1 MSQFGARA
9 EPGQTCN
16 RCPFAAIGVVVSIAV
31 LRRFLKQVF
40 AAGAF
45 AGVWWLCGLQSAA
58 AAPQP
63 VRLGMIEGLSG
74 PFANAGAAVA
84 RNLQFAVARVN
95 ARGGVQLPG
104 GARPL
109 ALKLYDSKGQVEEA
123 LVMLRRAADDGANFL
138 LQGNSSAVAGAL
150 IDAVNRHNERI
161 SERDPGQRLLFLNY
175 SAVDPTLT
183 NERCS
188 PWHFR
193 FDAHADMRMA
203 ALMDVLVADKR
214 VQRAY
219 LLNQDYSFGREV
231 ARSARAMLGERRPD
245 VQIVGDELHP
255 IGRIHDFAPYAAK
268 IKASGADTVI
278 TGNWGNDLTFL
289 VRAARDAGLDLS
301 FYTFYGN
308 GLGAVAA
315 IGDAGVG
322 RVRAV
327 AEWHY
332 NAGLQTM
339 EAVYRAFRLSYPD
352 PHDDYFQARMTVLV
366 EMLVRAIEGA
376 RSTDAVAVARQLS
389 GMRFTPT
396 QGNPLGEVWMRAD
409 DHQLQAPLYVSVLDR
424 VGSRGVALDVEGSG
438 FGFRT
443 ERYVDAA
450 RVVRPHA
457 CRMPPLPN

>member
-1 MSQFGARA
+1 LGEAVARV
-9 EPGQTCN
+9 T
-16 RCPFAAIGVVVSIAV
+16 RRSVIWRVVVAV
-31 LRRFLKQVF
+31 VLAGTGGL
-40 AAGAF
+40 AA
-45 AGVWWLCGLQSAA
+45 LPAA
-58 AAPQP
+58 AATGEP

-74 PFANAGAAVA
+74 PFANAGEAVA
-84 RNLQFAVARVN
+84 RNLQFAVARIN

-109 ALKLYDSKGQVEEA
+109 ALKVYDSKGQVEEA
-123 LVMLRRAADDGANFL
+123 LVMLRRLADDRTTFV

-150 IDAVNRHNERI
+150 IDAVNRHNER
-161 SERDPGQRLLFLNY
+161 EPGQRLLFLNY

-193 FDAHADMRMA
+193 FDAHAEMRMA
-203 ALMDVLVADKR
+203 ALMDVLAADRRVKR
-214 VQRAY
+214 VY
-219 LLNQDYSFGREV
+219 LVNQDYSFGREV
-231 ARSARAMLGERRPD
+231 ARSARSMLAERRPD
-245 VQIVGDELHP
+245 VQIVADELHP
-255 IGRIHDFAPYAAK
+255 VGRIRDFAPYAAK

-289 VRAARDAGLDLS
+289 VRAARDAGLDLG

-332 NAGLQTM
+332 NAGMPAM
-339 EAVYRAFRLSYPD
+339 ETVYRAFRKHYPD
-352 PHDDYFQARMTVLV
+352 PRDDYFQARMTVLV
-366 EMLVRAIEGA
+366 EMLVRAIESA
-376 RSTDAVAVARQLS
+376 QSTNAAAVARQLA
-389 GMRFTPT
+389 GMRYTAAH
-396 QGNPLGEVWMRAD
+396 GNPLGEVWMRAE
-409 DHQLQAPLYVSVLDR
+409 DHQLQAPLFVSVLDR
-424 VGSRGVALDVEGSG
+424 AGSRDVALDVEGSG

-443 ERYVDAA
+443 ERYVDA
-450 RVVRPHA
+450 RTVVRPHT
-457 CRMPPLPN
+457 CKMGPLPN